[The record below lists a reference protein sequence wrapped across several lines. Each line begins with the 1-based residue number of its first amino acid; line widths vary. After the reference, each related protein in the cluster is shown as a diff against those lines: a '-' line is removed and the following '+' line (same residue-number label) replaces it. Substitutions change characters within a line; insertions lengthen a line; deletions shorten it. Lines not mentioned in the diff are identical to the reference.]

1 MATCFDREYYFQK
14 RQYMKHKGKTNPPG
28 RIKIMKSFS
37 LLMAQKDFHSITTSE
52 IARNAK
58 VTEGLIYKY
67 FKDKKDLLYQVLN
80 NHFVAFQTKIESRIA
95 KESNSIKQLEIIIF
109 SSLESYADN
118 RLFSKILLLEVRS
131 SLDFFD
137 SSAYEMIRKYSHTI
151 LEIIKK
157 GIIKKE
163 LRSDIDPLILRKV
176 ILGAIEHACL
186 GEIIFSRQLD
196 IDKVSTGIATIVFN
210 GAKA

>member
-1 MATCFDREYYFQK
+1 
-14 RQYMKHKGKTNPPG
+14 MKHKGKTNPPG

-37 LLMAQKDFHSITTSE
+37 LLMAKKDFHSITTAQ
-52 IARNAK
+52 IAGNAN

-80 NHFVAFQTKIESRIA
+80 DHFIKFQEKIEDRIV
-95 KESNSIKQLEIIIF
+95 KEKTCIKQLEIIIL

-118 RLFSKILLLEVRS
+118 RTFSKILLLEVRN

-137 SSAYEMIRKYSHTI
+137 SGAYEMIRKYSRTI
-151 LEIIKK
+151 LEIIEK
-157 GIIKKE
+157 GIEKGE
-163 LRSDIDPLILRKV
+163 LKSDVNPYILRKV
-176 ILGAIEHACL
+176 LLGAIEHACL
-186 GEIIFSRQLD
+186 GEIIFSRKLD
-196 IDKVSTGIATIVFN
+196 IDEISTGISNIVFN

>member
-1 MATCFDREYYFQK
+1 
-14 RQYMKHKGKTNPPG
+14 MKHKGKTNPPG

-37 LLMAQKDFHSITTSE
+37 LLMAQKDFHSITTAE

-80 NHFVAFQTKIESRIA
+80 EHFFEFQAKIENRIA
-95 KESNSIKQLEIIIF
+95 NEETCIEQLEVVIF
-109 SSLESYADN
+109 TSLESYADN
-118 RLFSKILLLEVRS
+118 RIFSKILLLEVRN

-137 SSAYEMIRKYSHTI
+137 SCAYGRVRKYSRTI
-151 LEIIKK
+151 LEIIENGIKK
-157 GIIKKE
+157 GE
-163 LRSDIDPLILRKV
+163 LKPDLDPYTLRKV

-186 GEIIFSRQLD
+186 GEIIFGKELD
-196 IDKVSTGIATIVFN
+196 IDEVSTGIADIVFN